1 MTEYVHY
8 TETAMDRV
16 ARWITEHSRL
26 IVAFFAAAA
35 IVCAVLFFGVKVN
48 YDMTAYL
55 PADAESTVA
64 LQIMQEEFSASVPN
78 ARVMVHGYDQLTAQ
92 QFTVLGVL
100 LRFGVH
106 QALAQQQVDSDA
118 FPSLRHTLYI
128 HTGGKADTVVVG
140 QGEQEAGVEQT
151 TVAVEWAHH
160 GIFRINEPCA
170 LQVAG
175 AADIVVLSG
184 HGVQAEAVELVGH
197 SRYDGPDVILRHL
210 ISG

>member
-78 ARVMVHGYDQLTAQ
+78 ARVMVPGLTLTQAQAMKAEIEAAPGIEGVMWLDDVADLKTPLEMLDKAVVDQYYRDGTALYDVTIATDMELEAT
-92 QFTVLGVL
+92 
-100 LRFGVH
+100 
-106 QALAQQQVDSDA
+106 DA
-118 FPSLRHTLYI
+118 IYELI
-128 HTGGKADTVVVG
+128 GEEGG
-140 QGEQEAGVEQT
+140 
-151 TVAVEWAHH
+151 
-160 GIFRINEPCA
+160 
-170 LQVAG
+170 
-175 AADIVVLSG
+175 
-184 HGVQAEAVELVGH
+184 
-197 SRYDGPDVILRHL
+197 
-210 ISG
+210 ISGNAASVA

>member
-78 ARVMVHGYDQLTAQ
+78 ARVMVLGYDQLTAQ
-92 QFTVLGVL
+92 QFTLLGVL
-100 LRFGVH
+100 LWFCVH
-106 QALAQQQVDSDA
+106 Q
-118 FPSLRHTLYI
+118 TL
-128 HTGGKADTVVVG
+128 T
-140 QGEQEAGVEQT
+140 Q
-151 TVAVEWAHH
+151 
-160 GIFRINEPCA
+160 
-170 LQVAG
+170 
-175 AADIVVLSG
+175 
-184 HGVQAEAVELVGH
+184 
-197 SRYDGPDVILRHL
+197 
-210 ISG
+210 

>member
-26 IVAFFAAAA
+26 IVAFFAVAA

-100 LRFGVH
+100 LWFCIH
-106 QALAQQQVDSDA
+106 QALAQQQVDADA
-118 FPSLRHTLYI
+118 LPGRRHAFYI
-128 HTGGKADTVVVG
+128 HTGGKADAVVIG
-140 QGEQEAGVEQT
+140 QSKQETGVEQT
-151 TVAVEWAHH
+151 TVAVEGANH
-160 GIFRINEPCA
+160 GILRVAEPCT

-210 ISG
+210 LSG